1 MGKEGDSTEGTK
13 VLLRLGTTQ
22 LGGHQ
27 TAGEAVRRRL
37 RGVALATKLGD
48 DRPQRVLSRME
59 PSQTCASKSWERWGQ
74 WPGGPTWGGQ
84 GPN

>member
-37 RGVALATKLGD
+37 RGAALATKLGD
-48 DRPQRVLSRME
+48 DR
-59 PSQTCASKSWERWGQ
+59 KGF
-74 WPGGPTWGGQ
+74 
-84 GPN
+84 